1 MKRVWHSQPGCV
13 QLEGVVNGHR
23 TMVLLDSGAAISV
36 VPESLVDPSQKAGR
50 TVAVKPFGAQKPLL
64 LPTASVTFKIGDLEW
79 VEGVAVAP
87 KQEGAE
93 EEVLYSLDL
102 KSKRGLELV
111 LLVNNVEQKD
121 VLRMMTRAQSK
132 SDKQGQEEE
141 VAEIARDK
149 PKAKPLVPSGQDV
162 CDEPREGVEPEVVEQ
177 DILCR
182 KDEEAEET
190 LGIVKDAS
198 VVQEE
203 DVYQI
208 REESGEEP
216 DLVVPLVKEG
226 KGDREALVAESKRDP
241 SLEKWRKLADKD
253 EGGFIWEKGLLY
265 QEVTTHTLEQVL
277 VLVLPKPFREKV
289 LVLAHDRMQ
298 HMGARRVTI
307 LIKQRF
313 TWPGMG
319 QDIIQFCRSCSI
331 CQKCSKPKAR
341 KALMVERPV
350 LSEPFEVLGVDIV
363 GPMPKGKG
371 GYRYLL
377 TAICMA
383 TRWPEAIPLKSITA
397 KAVAVGLFD
406 IFSRTGIPLQIL
418 SDQGSGAVMRNLCA
432 SLHVDKIKTTPYHPE
447 GNGVVERMHGTLG
460 AMLTKAAREGQ
471 DWVGQVPFAL
481 FALRA
486 APNRD
491 IQFSPFELVFGR
503 KVRTPLDIIHQGW
516 AEIEFEQLE
525 VQEWAQWLT
534 DKLEVWHDVMRSRA
548 EDASRKR
555 KVGFDKKAVNRELE
569 KGDLVLCSMVAK
581 LEESWYG
588 PYLVV
593 DKLNRVDYKVEVGK
607 GRTKVLHINNL
618 KKFYAREEE
627 VLRLAVVAEDCE
639 EDEAIGVKVRGR
651 CEDFDE
657 RQLERTLGMC
667 LWISLAGL
675 VCVSYLSK
683 LGKLHLFPLGHTGCL
698 TGSRRG

>member
-1 MKRVWHSQPGCV
+1 MGKGSSQSKAVPAGGSSGYKITCFTCGEEGHKSPQCPRNNKGEKSSSKEARAKPVKRVWQSQPGCV

-36 VPESLVDPSQKAGR
+36 VPESMVDPSQKAGS

-64 LPTASVTFKIGDLEW
+64 LPTASVTFKIGELEW

-111 LLVNNVEQKD
+111 LLVNNVDQKE
-121 VLRMMTRAQSK
+121 VLRMTTRAQSK
-132 SDKQGQEEE
+132 ADKQEQEEE

-149 PKAKPLVPSGQDV
+149 PKTKPLVPSGQDV
-162 CDEPREGVEPEVVEQ
+162 CDGPREGVESEVVVQ

-182 KDEEAEET
+182 EDEEVEKT

-198 VVQEE
+198 VVPEE

-208 REESGEEP
+208 REEFGEEP

-226 KGDREALVAESKRDP
+226 KGDREALVVESERDP
-241 SLEKWRKLADKD
+241 SLEKWRKLADKG
-253 EGGFIWEKGLLY
+253 EGGFIWKKGLLY

-277 VLVLPKPFREKV
+277 VLVLPKSFREKV
-289 LVLAHDRMQ
+289 LVLAHDKMQ

-313 TWPGMG
+313 TWPGVG

-350 LSEPFEVLGVDIV
+350 LSEPFEVLAVDLV
-363 GPMPKGKG
+363 GPMPKGRG

-397 KAVAVGLFD
+397 KAVAVGLFE

-418 SDQGSGAVMRNLCA
+418 SDQGSQFVGAVMKNLCA
-432 SLHVDKIKTTPYHPE
+432 SLHIDKIKTTPYHPE

-491 IQFSPFELVFGR
+491 TQFSPFELVFGR

-516 AEIEFEQLE
+516 AEIEFEQLD

-534 DKLEVWHDVMRSRA
+534 DKLKVWHDTMRSRG
-548 EDASRKR
+548 EEASRKR
-555 KVGFDKKAVNRELE
+555 KIWF
-569 KGDLVLCSMVAK
+569 
-581 LEESWYG
+581 
-588 PYLVV
+588 
-593 DKLNRVDYKVEVGK
+593 
-607 GRTKVLHINNL
+607 
-618 KKFYAREEE
+618 
-627 VLRLAVVAEDCE
+627 
-639 EDEAIGVKVRGR
+639 
-651 CEDFDE
+651 
-657 RQLERTLGMC
+657 
-667 LWISLAGL
+667 
-675 VCVSYLSK
+675 
-683 LGKLHLFPLGHTGCL
+683 
-698 TGSRRG
+698 